1 MKKILK
7 TLSLLLAVFLLTG
20 CMKIKINFE
29 VNADKSATGS
39 MDLLFEESLLSMSGT
54 STDEAI
60 EQLKQQMQSSEGMEN
75 ATITSINESI
85 DGKNWAGIHVDGLDT
100 TSSEMQTMITEEKI
114 DGEDCI
120 VLRMP
125 LDDFKNQVNSELSY
139 AAGYSVDKM
148 KALGMEMVLN
158 IKMPGNAKSNVG
170 TVDGQNVTIDLLE
183 LTANGNQNELVV
195 SSPKSVGMNMT
206 YVYIG
211 IGALVIIGII
221 AFILKNKKKVDQNH
235 LVENKDAETMD
246 TKEESSEEN
255 IKQSD
260 ELQKEE
266 TNMTDENNG

>member
-85 DGKNWAGIHVDGLDT
+85 DGKDWAGIHVEGLDT
-100 TSSEMQTMITEEKI
+100 TSGEMQTMITEEKI

-125 LDDFKNQVNSELSY
+125 LDDFKNQVDSELSY

-183 LTANGNQNELVV
+183 LTANGNQDELVV
-195 SSPKSVGMNMT
+195 SSPKSVGMDMT

-211 IGALVIIGII
+211 IGALVIIGIVV
-221 AFILKNKKKVDQNH
+221 FILKNKKKTDQSH
-235 LVENKDAETMD
+235 LVGNKDVD
-246 TKEESSEEN
+246 TCEEN

-266 TNMTDENNG
+266 TNITDENNG